1 MRIKVENYGKFK
13 ASINFLKQEKNWNE
27 MVWVA
32 MNNVADDI
40 RDDAENKLY
49 QKWKKNTGKAGKSIK
64 TVVGRK
70 GNYTYISLTS
80 DHPGMGLMEY
90 GGPVKEVPAYTRDYG
105 TRLIPY
111 VKKWAGGTA
120 EMFGSEDRAM
130 KMAGAIYDNQPFME
144 GTFHMKRALREG
156 LPDLESEI
164 MRTYHRMKP

>member
-13 ASINFLKQEKNWNE
+13 ASINFLKQQKNWNE

-40 RDDAENKLY
+40 RDDAEAKLY
-49 QKWKKNTGKAGKSIK
+49 EKRKRVTGKSGKSIK
-64 TVVGRK
+64 TVIKRQ

-90 GGPVKEVPAYTRDYG
+90 GGEVADDVSSALDGAPYSNLEDYTDNVFAMTYA
-105 TRLIPY
+105 I
-111 VKKWAGGTA
+111 KKNQADGKGAFREGG
-120 EMFGSEDRAM
+120 FAM
-130 KMAGAIYDNQPFME
+130 
-144 GTFHMKRALREG
+144 TRALREG

-164 MRTYHRMKP
+164 MRTYHRMKPK

>member
-40 RDDAENKLY
+40 RDDAEAKLY
-49 QKWKKNTGKAGKSIK
+49 ERRKRVTGKSGKSIK
-64 TVVGRK
+64 TTVARQ

-90 GGPVKEVPAYTRDYG
+90 GGDIVDDDISGAPYSNLEDYADNIFAMTYGIKKNQADGQGAFKE
-105 TRLIPY
+105 
-111 VKKWAGGTA
+111 GG
-120 EMFGSEDRAM
+120 FAM
-130 KMAGAIYDNQPFME
+130 Q
-144 GTFHMKRALREG
+144 RALREG

-164 MRTYHRMKP
+164 MRTAHRMKP